1 MKSENKIVEQLQ
13 KESLIKEIEKLKTSR
28 KEDSEL
34 LEIKKQKFAQE
45 LIESGMIKQESKIK
59 AFLKK
64 ILNTVL

>member
-59 AFLKK
+59 TFLKR